1 MEAFIRAFG
10 MGNCGCAGHAGWDDE
25 EEEQIMAGA
34 LAEVTTAG
42 FDAFVGGT
50 DVAVIDFSATWCG
63 PCKVLTPTV
72 EALAGELKDQV
83 NIGKVDIDAE
93 QDLAIKFS
101 VMSVPTLLFF
111 KGGKQVDSMIGVQPR
126 DAIMRKIDA
135 LRN

>member
-1 MEAFIRAFG
+1 
-10 MGNCGCAGHAGWDDE
+10 
-25 EEEQIMAGA
+25 MAGA

>member
-1 MEAFIRAFG
+1 
-10 MGNCGCAGHAGWDDE
+10 MGSCGCAAHGGYWDDE
-25 EEEQIMAGA
+25 EEEEQMMAGA
-34 LAEVTTAG
+34 LTEVTTGA
-42 FDAFVGGT
+42 FDEFVGAT
-50 DVAVIDFSATWCG
+50 SVAVVDFSATWCG

-72 EALAGELKDQV
+72 EALATELKGEV

-93 QDLAIKFS
+93 NDLAVKFS

-111 KGGKQVDSMIGVQPR
+111 KDGKQVDSMIGVQSR